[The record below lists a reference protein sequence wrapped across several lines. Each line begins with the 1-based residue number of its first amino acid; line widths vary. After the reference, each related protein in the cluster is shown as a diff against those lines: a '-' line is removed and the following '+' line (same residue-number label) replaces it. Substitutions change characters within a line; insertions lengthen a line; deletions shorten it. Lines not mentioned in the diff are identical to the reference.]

1 MITEA
6 KQLIFRTNADPRGA
20 LTSIEGECQNIP
32 FDIKRIFYMHH
43 VVDDRGGHAHI
54 DTDQVLI
61 PIHGSFMLKLFDGK
75 DTIEYKMDDCTKGVY
90 VPRLTFTDMYD
101 FTPDAV
107 CLVLA
112 NTHYDMGKS
121 LRSMDAYTNY
131 LKEHNII

>member
-1 MITEA
+1 MRVKEF
-6 KQLIFRTNADPRGA
+6 IFLSNTDSRGT
-20 LTSIEGECQNIP
+20 LTSIEGEFTDIP
-32 FDIKRIFYMHH
+32 IDIKRIFYMHH
-43 VVDDRGGHAHI
+43 VTSDRGGHAHI

-61 PIHGSFMLKLFDGK
+61 GISGSFKLKLFDGK
-75 DTIEYKMDDCTKGVY
+75 DTIEFIMDDCTKGVY

-121 LRSMDAYTNY
+121 LRSMDTYMSY
-131 LKEHNII
+131 LKEHNLV

>member
-1 MITEA
+1 MISDVKEI
-6 KQLIFRTNADPRGA
+6 QFRNNPDPRGS
-20 LTSIEGECQNIP
+20 LTSIEGECQEIP
-32 FDIKRIFYMHH
+32 IDIKRIFYMHH

-54 DTDQVLI
+54 GTDQVLI

-75 DTIEYKMDDCTKGVY
+75 DTIEFNMNDCTKGVY

-112 NTHYDMGKS
+112 NTHYDMGQS
-121 LRSMDAYTNY
+121 LRSMDAYMTY
-131 LKEHNII
+131 LKGNNII

>member
-1 MITEA
+1 MNCKEI
-6 KQLIFRTNADPRGA
+6 KFRTNPDARGV
-20 LTSIEGECQNIP
+20 LTSIEGESYDIP
-32 FDIKRIFYMHH
+32 IDIKRIFYMHR

-61 PIHGSFMLKLFDGK
+61 GISGSFKLKLFDGK
-75 DTIEYKMDDCTKGVY
+75 ETQEFVMNDCTKGVY
-90 VPRLTFTDMYD
+90 IPRLTFTDMYD

-121 LRSMDAYTNY
+121 LRSMDAYMSY